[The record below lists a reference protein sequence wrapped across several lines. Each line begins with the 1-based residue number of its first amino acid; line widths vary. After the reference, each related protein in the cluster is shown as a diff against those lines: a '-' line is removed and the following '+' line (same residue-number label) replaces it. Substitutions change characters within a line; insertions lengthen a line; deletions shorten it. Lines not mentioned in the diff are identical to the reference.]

1 MQGDT
6 PTNRRRFL
14 AGAATLA
21 AAATAGC
28 TGTAFGTGS
37 GETEPDAGDDP
48 GGERIIEVSATGE
61 ASADPDRARARFGV
75 EASGESAEEVR
86 ADLAAESE
94 ELRAAISELVPEENV
109 RTTGYRIRE
118 EREGTGFEGSHS
130 YAVEVEDVDRVGE
143 VIDRAVEAG
152 ADDVGRIGFT
162 LAPDTREELR
172 EEALEDALA
181 SADREAEA
189 IAADR
194 GAEIAET
201 AWVSTAGGG
210 RPGSPHGPVPEVAAD
225 DAAKAPTDLET
236 GPMSVTVSVTVGYR
250 FE

>member
-1 MQGDT
+1 MQGDI

-28 TGTAFGTGS
+28 TGTAFGTS
-37 GETEPDAGDDP
+37 GETDPDAGDGP
-48 GGERIIEVSATGE
+48 GGGRIIEVSADGE

-75 EASGESAEEVR
+75 EASGETAEEVR
-86 ADLAAESE
+86 GDLAARSE
-94 ELRAAISELVPEENV
+94 ELRTAFEDLEIPEENV
-109 RTTGYRIRE
+109 RTSGYRIRE
-118 EREGTGFEGSHS
+118 GREGTRFEGSHS
-130 YAVEVEDVDRVGE
+130 YTVEVEDVDRVGE

-152 ADDVGRIGFT
+152 ADDVGRVGFT
-162 LAPDTREELR
+162 LAPETREELR

-201 AWVSTAGGG
+201 AWVSTADGGG
-210 RPGSPHGPVPEVAAD
+210 RPVGGPVPEAAAD
-225 DAAKAPTDLET
+225 DVADAPTDLET
-236 GPMSVTVSVTVGYR
+236 GPVSVSVSVTVAYR